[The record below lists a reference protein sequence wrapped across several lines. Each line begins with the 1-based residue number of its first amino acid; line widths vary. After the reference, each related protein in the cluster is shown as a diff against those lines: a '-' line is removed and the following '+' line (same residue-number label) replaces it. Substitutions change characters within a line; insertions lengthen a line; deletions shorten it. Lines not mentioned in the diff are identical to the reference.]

1 MKDDYLWDGSGE
13 PDPEVV
19 RLEGLLGR
27 FRHTRPAPEFP
38 WPARPEAM
46 GAHEP
51 QRHWFRTLVPRLA
64 VAAAIVLVAAGAWF
78 AVRWTRPG
86 WEVARLEGSPK
97 VGSSRITG
105 TGRLAVGQWLETDGS
120 SRAEISVGM
129 IGVVRVEPN
138 TRLRLLR
145 ARANEQRLA
154 LVRGTVH
161 AHIWAPPRLFTV
173 ETPSAVAVDLGCT
186 YTLHV
191 DDSGAGMLRV
201 TNGWVAFELSGR
213 ESFVPEGALCAT
225 RPGIGPGTPYYEDAS
240 KTFRRALAQLDFELN
255 GVSGGVHGGVPGG
268 VSGGVSRP
276 AKLRAEALDT
286 VLAES
291 RKRDALALWHLLSR
305 VNESERALVYDR
317 MATLVPPPPGVTRDG
332 ILQLDRRMLDL
343 WWNQLGLRN
352 ATWWRFWK
360 GPWPPP
366 AK

>member
-1 MKDDYLWDGSGE
+1 MNDDYLWDGSGE

-19 RLEGLLGR
+19 RLESLLGR
-27 FRHTRPAPEFP
+27 FRHARPAPEFP

-46 GAHEP
+46 EAHEP
-51 QRHWFRTLVPRLA
+51 QRRWFRTLVPRLA
-64 VAAAIVLVAAGAWF
+64 VAAAVVLVVAGAWL
-78 AVRWTRPG
+78 AVRWTRPA

-105 TGRLAVGQWLETDGS
+105 TARLGVGQWLETDGS
-120 SRAEISVGM
+120 SRADLSVGM

-145 ARANEQRLA
+145 ARANEHRLA

-173 ETPSAVAVDLGCT
+173 ETPSGVAVDLGCT

-201 TNGWVAFELSGR
+201 TNGWVAFELGGR

-225 RPGIGPGTPYYEDAS
+225 RPGIGPGTPYYEDGSPA
-240 KTFRRALAQLDFELN
+240 FQAALSTLDFD
-255 GVSGGVHGGVPGG
+255 
-268 VSGGVSRP
+268 
-276 AKLRAEALDT
+276 KLSLDGRASALGT
-286 VLAES
+286 VLAEA
-291 RKRDALALWHLLSR
+291 RQRDALTLWHLLSR
-305 VNESERALVYDR
+305 VNASERGLVYDR
-317 MATLVPPPPGVTRDG
+317 MATLVPPPPGVTREG

-366 AK
+366 AQ